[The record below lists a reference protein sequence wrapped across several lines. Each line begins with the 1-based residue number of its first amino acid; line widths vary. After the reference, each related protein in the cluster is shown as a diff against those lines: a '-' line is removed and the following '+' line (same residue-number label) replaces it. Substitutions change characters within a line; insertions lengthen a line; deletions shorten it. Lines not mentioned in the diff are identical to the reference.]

1 MIQAPGV
8 IPCFRNHNEE
18 NHVPIDPKTFLLV
31 HVLLSLFG
39 MFSGLVVVGSWIAG
53 VRLPRWTGFF
63 LATTVLTNI
72 TGFGLPA
79 AKILPS
85 HIVAV
90 LSLVALSGAIVA
102 MYWKRLEGGWRR
114 AFIVLSVVALYLNVF
129 VLVVQLL
136 QKTPALATLAPSPA
150 APVFAATQGIVLVL
164 FAVLGWAA
172 VKGFGAHRPL

>member
-1 MIQAPGV
+1 MSI
-8 IPCFRNHNEE
+8 ESE
-18 NHVPIDPKTFLLV
+18 TFLLI

-39 MFSGLVVVGSWIAG
+39 MFSGLVVVGGWIAG
-53 VRLPRWTGFF
+53 VRLPRWTSFF
-63 LATTVLTNI
+63 LATTLLTNI

-79 AKILPS
+79 VKVLPS

-90 LSLVALSGAIVA
+90 LSLVALSGAFVA
-102 MYWKRLEGGWRR
+102 MYWKNLEGGWRR
-114 AFIVLSVVALYLNVF
+114 VFVVLSVVALYLNAF

-136 QKTPALATLAPSPA
+136 QKTPALATLAPGPT

-172 VKGFGAHRPL
+172 VKGCGPTARPEA